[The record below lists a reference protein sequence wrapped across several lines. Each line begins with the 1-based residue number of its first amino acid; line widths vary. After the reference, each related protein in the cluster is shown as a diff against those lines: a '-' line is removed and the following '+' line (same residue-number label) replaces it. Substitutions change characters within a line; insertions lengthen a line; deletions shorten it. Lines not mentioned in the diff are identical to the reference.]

1 MNHKP
6 ILLCLCY
13 ISSFAYVQNSSAE
26 VDPKWTTTGFKQVN
40 TMGAGEAPISK
51 KGKFRV
57 FVLMGQSNMQGAGR
71 AINLK
76 APYTETHERIRIWA
90 NGGGDAMQ
98 G

>member
-40 TMGAGEAPISK
+40 TMGVGEAPISK
-51 KGKFRV
+51 KG
-57 FVLMGQSNMQGAGR
+57 
-71 AINLK
+71 
-76 APYTETHERIRIWA
+76 
-90 NGGGDAMQ
+90 
-98 G
+98 